1 MFSALYGINYYYRSI
16 ACIYDNL
23 ACAGNVSD
31 VAVQRDPG
39 EKIYNYSVRDS
50 PINEVLK

>member
-1 MFSALYGINYYYRSI
+1 MYSALYGINYYYRSI

-31 VAVQRDPG
+31 VAVHTFPKELR
-39 EKIYNYSVRDS
+39 EKR
-50 PINEVLK
+50 LL